1 LAAPISAIK
10 KHELTDE
17 QKKQQK
23 LEDLTT
29 LLSEHDEALNKIM
42 GIVGELN
49 DLGVL
54 EAANAMLQA
63 KEKIAKIALGQI
75 TREPITNM
83 INNLMSAAGALT
95 SIDPELTKKLAD
107 SVAAG
112 VDEGS
117 KHLQSNKKIGMFD
130 LVKVLKDP
138 DINRA
143 IGFGIHFMKGLGK
156 GLKAD

>member
-1 LAAPISAIK
+1 LAAPISAIQ
-10 KHELTDE
+10 KHKLTDE
-17 QKKQQK
+17 QRKQQK

-29 LLSEHDEALNKIM
+29 LLADHEEALNNIM

-49 DLGVL
+49 DMGVFG
-54 EAANAMLQA
+54 AADAMLQA

-75 TREPITNM
+75 NREPLTNM
-83 INNLMSAAGALT
+83 INNLMSAAGVLT

-112 VDEGS
+112 MDEGS
-117 KHLQSNKKIGMFD
+117 NHLQSNKKIGLFD
-130 LVKVLKDP
+130 LVKALNDP

-143 IGFGIHFMKGLGK
+143 IGFSFHFMKGLGK
-156 GLKAD
+156 GLKAE

>member
-1 LAAPISAIK
+1 LAEPISAIQ

-17 QKKQQK
+17 LQNQQK
-23 LEDLTT
+23 LKDLTT
-29 LLSEHDEALNKIM
+29 LLADHEEALNKIM

-49 DLGVL
+49 DMGVF
-54 EAANAMLQA
+54 EAADAMLQA

-75 TREPITNM
+75 NREPLTNM
-83 INNLMSAAGALT
+83 INNLMSAAGVLT

-112 VDEGS
+112 MDEGS
-117 KHLQSNKKIGMFD
+117 KHLQSNKKIGLFD
-130 LVKVLKDP
+130 LVKALNDP

-143 IGFGIHFMKGLGK
+143 IGFSFHFMKGLGK
-156 GLKAD
+156 GLKAE

>member
-1 LAAPISAIK
+1 LAAPISAIQ

-17 QKKQQK
+17 QRKQQK

-29 LLSEHDEALNKIM
+29 LLTDHEEALNKMM

-49 DLGVL
+49 DMGVF
-54 EAANAMLQA
+54 EAADAMLHA

-75 TREPITNM
+75 NREPLTNM
-83 INNLMSAAGALT
+83 INNLMSAAGVLT
-95 SIDPELTKKLAD
+95 SIDPELAKKLAG

-112 VDEGS
+112 MDEGS

-130 LVKVLKDP
+130 LVKALNDP

-143 IGFGIHFMKGLGK
+143 IGFGFHFMKGLGK
-156 GLKAD
+156 GLKAE